1 SISKLHQQSRKTH
14 MKNFIYLVAPN
25 DIQIDRESSPHT
37 ATVRDA
43 DDKPV
48 LTVSASLPDEEI
60 LHAIDTFN
68 LVYARGFKLSTR

>member
-1 SISKLHQQSRKTH
+1 
-14 MKNFIYLVAPN
+14 MKNAIYLVAPN

-68 LVYARGFKLSTR
+68 LVYGQGFKLSTR